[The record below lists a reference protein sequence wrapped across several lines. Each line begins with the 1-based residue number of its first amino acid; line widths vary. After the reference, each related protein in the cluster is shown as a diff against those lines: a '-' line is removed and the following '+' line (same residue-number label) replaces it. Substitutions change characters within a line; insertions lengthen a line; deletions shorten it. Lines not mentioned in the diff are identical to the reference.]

1 MFIPG
6 SEYRRAEIHLQY
18 GGQTQGGISTPRGHK
33 LIFLFSS
40 PNGSLYGYRDG
51 WTPDGSYYLF
61 SGEGQKG
68 DMEFVRGNKAV
79 RDHVAAGKD
88 LHLFEHVRG
97 GWYRYVGEMR
107 LDGYYFQDNVP
118 DVEGHARRAIIFRL
132 VPA

>member
-18 GGQTQGGISTPRGHK
+18 GEQTQGGISTPRGHK

-40 PNGSLYGYRDG
+40 LNGSLYGYRDG
-51 WTPDGSYYLF
+51 WTPDGS
-61 SGEGQKG
+61 
-68 DMEFVRGNKAV
+68 
-79 RDHVAAGKD
+79 
-88 LHLFEHVRG
+88 
-97 GWYRYVGEMR
+97 
-107 LDGYYFQDNVP
+107 YYFQDNVP